1 MNKEQQIE
9 EFQNDI
15 IDNLFDGGTYKL
27 AESLYNAGYRKTFT
41 SDFASDTQK
50 AYKEGYEKG
59 IEETVEKPVD
69 TSKKEYPDLED
80 IVRGFV
86 KMSNKEQQIEEIEQF
101 IYDYVD
107 SKQTERVY
115 LLSSR
120 VNELAKPFVHNK
132 GLAEA
137 LCNAGYRKV
146 PDCAVILTP
155 KERDEELKACNEKQ
169 AELENEIERLKAD
182 NEALQMWNNASAE
195 RNQKL
200 YETNKCLKSNMK
212 SVLEIEKKNAVK
224 EFAEK
229 LKKKVHNYYP
239 SIDSYCTSKHVILV
253 KDIDELLKEYEQ

>member
-1 MNKEQQIE
+1 MNKEQQIV

-27 AESLYNAGYRKTFT
+27 AEALY
-41 SDFASDTQK
+41 
-50 AYKEGYEKG
+50 
-59 IEETVEKPVD
+59 
-69 TSKKEYPDLED
+69 
-80 IVRGFV
+80 
-86 KMSNKEQQIEEIEQF
+86 
-101 IYDYVD
+101 
-107 SKQTERVY
+107 
-115 LLSSR
+115 
-120 VNELAKPFVHNK
+120 
-132 GLAEA
+132 
-137 LCNAGYRKV
+137 NAGYRKV

-253 KDIDELLKEYEQ
+253 KDIDELLKEYENGKSL

>member
-1 MNKEQQIE
+1 MNKEQQIKE
-9 EFQNDI
+9 MTQDFINFGITTRQGVEAF
-15 IDNLFDGGTYKL
+15 
-27 AESLYNAGYRKTFT
+27 AEILYNAGYRKI
-41 SDFASDTQK
+41 SEDNICEA
-50 AYKEGYEKG
+50 
-59 IEETVEKPVD
+59 VEKPVD
-69 TSKKEYPDLED
+69 TSKKEYPDID
-80 IVRGFV
+80 GIVSGFV
-86 KMSNKEQQIEEIEQF
+86 KMSNKEQQIDEIEQF

-137 LCNAGYRKV
+137 LYNAGYRKV

-155 KERDEELKACNEKQ
+155 KERDEEIKACNEKQ
-169 AELENEIERLKAD
+169 AELEAEIERLKNDLVDFDEFARGISKTRIEITG
-182 NEALQMWNNASAE
+182 EAIPTCKTL
-195 RNQKL
+195 
-200 YETNKCLKSNMK
+200 
-212 SVLEIEKKNAVK
+212 LEYIEKEKRNAVK